1 MGFILSRFYYGKEK
15 KILILGLDNTGKTS
29 ILRILEKI
37 SISKDAKEITDDTL
51 IVPTIGFNTET
62 ILYNDKT
69 FTVWDLSGNVNV
81 RNFWR
86 CYFMNTKYVIY
97 VIDSNDIAR
106 KEIYLSVLIQLSQEV
121 ELIRCSF
128 LILLNKS
135 ELNMHISIDEIEE
148 IIKKSYSKRKIAVFS
163 CTTRKKESI
172 IEAFDWLIK
181 DDIS

>member
-37 SISKDAKEITDDTL
+37 SISKEEKEIIDETI

-62 ILYNDKT
+62 ITYNDKS
-69 FTVWDLSGNVNV
+69 FTIWDLSGNVNV

-97 VIDSNDIAR
+97 VIDANDIAR
-106 KEIYLSVLIQLSQEV
+106 KEIYLSVLIQLSQEA

-128 LILLNKS
+128 LILLNKN
-135 ELNMHISIDEIEE
+135 ELNMHIPIEEIEE
-148 IIKKSYSKRKIAVFS
+148 IMQKSFTKRRIAVFP
-163 CTTRKKESI
+163 CTTRKKESV

-181 DDIS
+181 DVPS

>member
-1 MGFILSRFYYGKEK
+1 
-15 KILILGLDNTGKTS
+15 
-29 ILRILEKI
+29 
-37 SISKDAKEITDDTL
+37 
-51 IVPTIGFNTET
+51 
-62 ILYNDKT
+62 
-69 FTVWDLSGNVNV
+69 
-81 RNFWR
+81 
-86 CYFMNTKYVIY
+86 MNTKYVIY